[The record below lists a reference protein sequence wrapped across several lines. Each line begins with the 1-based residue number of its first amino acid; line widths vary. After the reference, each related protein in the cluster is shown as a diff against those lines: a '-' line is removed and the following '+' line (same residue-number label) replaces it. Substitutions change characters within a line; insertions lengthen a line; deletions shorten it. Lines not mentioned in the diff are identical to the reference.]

1 MKRSCGTCT
10 KCCEGYLPSTVKG
23 RPFYKGKP
31 CHFIEIG
38 KGCTIYPERPV
49 DPCVVYKCLW
59 LTDDEVPTWM
69 KPNEI
74 DAIIDQRQISG
85 ISYINIVEAGKT
97 LDSRV
102 LSWVITDL
110 IPQGKNVKWELD
122 NGYNWF
128 GSPEFLKAMN
138 EFMAPKAPK

>member
-1 MKRSCGTCT
+1 
-10 KCCEGYLPSTVKG
+10 
-23 RPFYKGKP
+23 
-31 CHFIEIG
+31 
-38 KGCTIYPERPV
+38 
-49 DPCVVYKCLW
+49 
-59 LTDDEVPTWM
+59 M